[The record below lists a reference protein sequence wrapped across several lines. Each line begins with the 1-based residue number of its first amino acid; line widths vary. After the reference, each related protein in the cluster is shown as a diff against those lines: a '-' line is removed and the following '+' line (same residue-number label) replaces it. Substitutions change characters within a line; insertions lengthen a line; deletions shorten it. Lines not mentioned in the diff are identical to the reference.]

1 MSGTERNRENV
12 RDSKFAYTEEEVGQL
27 LQLLIFFFGDLKV
40 FVCMHTRK
48 ICLKGR
54 NMRGNFKS

>member
-1 MSGTERNRENV
+1 M
-12 RDSKFAYTEEEVGQL
+12 GQR
-27 LQLLIFFFGDLKV
+27 LQLLILIGDLNV

-54 NMRGNFKS
+54 NMRRNLSPKTPEKAEVTGCRA